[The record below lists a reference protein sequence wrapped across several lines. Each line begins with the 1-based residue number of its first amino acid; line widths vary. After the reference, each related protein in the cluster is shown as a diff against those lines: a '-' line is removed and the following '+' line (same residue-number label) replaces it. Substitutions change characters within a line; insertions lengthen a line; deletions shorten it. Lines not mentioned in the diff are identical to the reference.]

1 MCTKLCVPVADVK
14 SEYASFL
21 KENPCDLKMT
31 TFHGNRINLVFP
43 HIIFCLFVFLCWSK
57 KLAFGSIDKLITWS
71 IWRIIENSNHILDLN
86 EEWFNF

>member
-21 KENPCDLKMT
+21 KEND
-31 TFHGNRINLVFP
+31 NFP
-43 HIIFCLFVFLCWSK
+43 WKQNQFSVCLFFLYWSE